1 MLFKSTTQIFELLIK
16 LDAPLTDDQF
26 VIGLSSFFTCM
37 HMCEAGLRN
46 GCVHQ
51 SISMISRVMANH

>member
-26 VIGLSSFFTCM
+26 VIGLSSFFYLYA
-37 HMCEAGLRN
+37 H
-46 GCVHQ
+46 V
-51 SISMISRVMANH
+51 